1 MEGRFVTLFNAL
13 PAAGFRSPFTKYLVY
28 YDGPVAEADLCGQGA
43 SDATG
48 FGLAAM
54 YVQACSGAPVSV
66 VAAHELLHTLGAVPR
81 GAPNRCPDP
90 NGAHTCDSMA
100 DLMHP
105 FLDTSPL
112 DAKLLDPGRD
122 DYYGHS
128 GTFTDSQDSPWLVQL
143 DRQQPFTTTISGS
156 RWSDGRRA
164 RPRLRADLHDHVE
177 RVDASHPE
185 SCSPSRV
192 EARSLGRRV
201 HRRLDLRCHGRPP
214 ASRCRRSSLLSVFRL
229 SVAVSGRGAVR
240 SSRAGITCRP
250 RCSAAFPSFAPVG
263 LDRDAGEGLAV
274 PLLERRVPRNE
285 THVHGPDDCCDERSS
300 CLFTRV
306 VPRLTSSR
314 RSGSVLRVEAKHDVL
329 VVGAGCAGM
338 RAAIEAFDA
347 GADVAMISKIH
358 PVRSHSGAAEG
369 GINAALGNASEDD
382 PEKHAFDTVKGSDY
396 LGDQDAIEILCQEA
410 PDDVYQ
416 LEHWGAVFSR
426 TPDGRIAQRPFGA
439 AGEPRTAYAADIT
452 GHVLIH
458 VLYEQVM
465 KRDIKTY
472 EEFFAWKLVIDEDRC
487 QGVISWDLLDGGLK
501 SIGAKTVIL
510 ATGGAG
516 RLYTGTTNA
525 YACTGDGMTMAL
537 RAGVALK
544 DMEMMQFHPTT
555 LAPTGVLITEGC
567 RGEGAYLLNAQSE
580 RFLIRYAPNAMELA
594 SRDVISRAEQ
604 TEIDEG
610 RGIDGNVMLDLRH
623 LGAERI
629 LERLHGTREL
639 SMTFAGVDP
648 IFEPI
653 PVRPGAHYH
662 MGGVDTDVWGRTSLE
677 GLYAAGEVACVS
689 VHGANRLGGNAL
701 METITY
707 GKRAGAHAADWALSN
722 TTITVPP
729 SVEEDAERELKTL
742 LDRTDGERPW
752 QIRDE
757 LAETMHVNFGVFRRE
772 EQMLAQG
779 DLVQKLRE
787 RYERVV
793 VEDKGDVFNTDLT
806 QALELGFLLEL
817 AECMIVSGLARKE
830 SRGAHAR
837 PYDYPDRDDESYLK
851 HTLVTWED
859 DAPKL
864 DWKPVTMTKWE
875 PEERKY

>member
-1 MEGRFVTLFNAL
+1 M
-13 PAAGFRSPFTKYLVY
+13 
-28 YDGPVAEADLCGQGA
+28 
-43 SDATG
+43 
-48 FGLAAM
+48 
-54 YVQACSGAPVSV
+54 
-66 VAAHELLHTLGAVPR
+66 
-81 GAPNRCPDP
+81 
-90 NGAHTCDSMA
+90 
-100 DLMHP
+100 
-105 FLDTSPL
+105 
-112 DAKLLDPGRD
+112 
-122 DYYGHS
+122 
-128 GTFTDSQDSPWLVQL
+128 
-143 DRQQPFTTTISGS
+143 
-156 RWSDGRRA
+156 
-164 RPRLRADLHDHVE
+164 
-177 RVDASHPE
+177 
-185 SCSPSRV
+185 
-192 EARSLGRRV
+192 
-201 HRRLDLRCHGRPP
+201 
-214 ASRCRRSSLLSVFRL
+214 
-229 SVAVSGRGAVR
+229 
-240 SSRAGITCRP
+240 
-250 RCSAAFPSFAPVG
+250 
-263 LDRDAGEGLAV
+263 
-274 PLLERRVPRNE
+274 
-285 THVHGPDDCCDERSS
+285 
-300 CLFTRV
+300 
-306 VPRLTSSR
+306 
-314 RSGSVLRVEAKHDVL
+314 EAKHDVV

-426 TPDGRIAQRPFGA
+426 TADGRIAQRPFGA

-465 KRDIKTY
+465 KRDIATY
-472 EEFFAWKLVIDEDRC
+472 EEFFAWKLVVDDGRC
-487 QGVISWDLLDGGLK
+487 QGVIAWDLLHGGLK
-501 SIGAKTVIL
+501 SIPAKTVIL

-525 YACTGDGMTMAL
+525 YACTGDGMAMAL
-537 RAGVALK
+537 RSGVALK

-567 RGEGAYLLNAQSE
+567 RGEGAYLLNAQAE
-580 RFLIRYAPNAMELA
+580 RFLVRYAPNAMELA

-610 RGIDGNVMLDLRH
+610 RGLDGNVLLDLRH
-623 LGAERI
+623 LGADKI

-648 IFEPI
+648 IYEPI

-707 GKRAGAHAADWALSN
+707 GKRVGRHASEWALAN
-722 TTITVPP
+722 TTVEVPA
-729 SVEEDAERELKTL
+729 SVEADAERELKTL
-742 LDRTDGERPW
+742 LDRTEGERPW

-757 LAETMHVNFGVFRRE
+757 LAETMHENFGVFRRE
-772 EQMLAQG
+772 EQMLEQG
-779 DLVQKLRE
+779 AIVQSLRE

-793 VEDKGDVFNTDLT
+793 VEDKGDVFNSDLT
-806 QALELGFLLEL
+806 QALELGYLLDL
-817 AECMIVSGLARKE
+817 AECMVVSGLARKE

-837 PYDYPDRDDESYLK
+837 PHDFPSRDDENYLR
-851 HTLVTWED
+851 HTMVTWKDGAAE
-859 DAPKL
+859 L
-864 DWKPVTMTKWE
+864 DWKPVTMTKWQ